1 MLHHPLDTA
10 GYGPPL
16 TSFSVAVLAT
26 AAAAEVRQPAAGP
39 RRRRRAETERLEESL
54 CMVAGDRNRDEG
66 RGRRRRGPGA
76 AKWRCAGGGFSRVLG
91 RGGKK
96 KEKKVLEMVANQRR
110 SVASPC
116 TPLWRVIASIFPKCP
131 G

>member
-1 MLHHPLDTA
+1 MIETREGEDDGELR
-10 GYGPPL
+10 
-16 TSFSVAVLAT
+16 
-26 AAAAEVRQPAAGP
+26 E
-39 RRRRRAETERLEESL
+39 RRN
-54 CMVAGDRNRDEG
+54 G
-66 RGRRRRGPGA
+66 GA
-76 AKWRCAGGGFSRVLG
+76 QGGGFSRVLG